1 MATKKT
7 TKPAGIVAETEAG
20 LPDPYEMVEITT
32 ERAPSKGAKSFQVG
46 INGTMYTI
54 PYGKKQKVPRCVAQE
69 IERSLEARAAY
80 DAAAEGMTL
89 EAAEAK
95 LNAQQMEQLKEML
108 KAELKAELAE

>member
-80 DAAAEGMTL
+80 DAAAE
-89 EAAEAK
+89 AK